1 MWPQGVG
8 DGSSEGRGCEFRNCH
23 YIRNELGLNVTPP
36 HREQCAKRCG
46 LLLATSAPLTE
57 PFQGGHL
64 GKRKEWVD
72 GHIDYPPS
80 WWESRLN
87 LVLDGVTLTMPT
99 KTLHGREK
107 HAA

>member
-1 MWPQGVG
+1 MTEAQKDAVVNFVIAITSAT
-8 DGSSEGRGCEFRNCH
+8 SSASTSPPRTVN
-23 YIRNELGLNVTPP
+23 NVLNVAGYYWRPVP
-36 HREQCAKRCG
+36 RLQNLSRE
-46 LLLATSAPLTE
+46 
-57 PFQGGHL
+57 HL
-64 GKRKEWVD
+64 GKRKDWVD